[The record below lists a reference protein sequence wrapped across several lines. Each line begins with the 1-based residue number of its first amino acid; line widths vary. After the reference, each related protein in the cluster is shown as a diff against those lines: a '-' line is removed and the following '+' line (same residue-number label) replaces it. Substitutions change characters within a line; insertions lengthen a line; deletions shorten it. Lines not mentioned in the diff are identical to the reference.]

1 VTLLL
6 AVVYLAFIGLGLP
19 DALLGA
25 AWPVMRLD
33 IGASLPAAGAIS
45 LVVCGG
51 TVVSSLAS
59 NRLIHRLGTGMVT
72 LASVL
77 ATALALL
84 GMAYSKTYLHLC
96 LLAIPLGIGAG
107 SIDAALNNF
116 VAVHYKASHMSWL
129 HCCWGIGATAGPI
142 LMSRFMMASSGWRG
156 GYLAAS
162 AMLFC
167 MTLVLLPSLPLWG
180 KVESFGQKEGE
191 RGNSDGA
198 PLVTN
203 AQALRIPGISHALAA
218 FLCYCGCE
226 LSAGLWAA
234 SYLVEIKGFSGA
246 TAATWASLYY
256 GGITVGRFC
265 SGFAAAKLS
274 GPGLIRLGCSVSLS
288 GVIMLLLPLPTVCSL
303 VGFMLIGLGCAPFYP
318 AMIHETPARFG
329 EKNSQ
334 AAMGLQMASAYIG
347 STFLPPLA
355 GALSKQFTMSVLPWF
370 LFALVAGMFFFS
382 ERTTRAGNK
391 RQF

>member
-1 VTLLL
+1 VALLL
-6 AVVYLAFIGLGLP
+6 VVIYLAFIGLGLP

-59 NRLIHRLGTGMVT
+59 NRLIHRFGTGRVT

-84 GMAYSKTYLHLC
+84 GMAHSNSYAPLC
-96 LLAIPLGIGAG
+96 VLAVPLGLGAG

-116 VAVHYKASHMSWL
+116 VAVHYRASHMSWL

-142 LMSRFMMASSGWRG
+142 LMSRFIMANPGWRG
-156 GYLAAS
+156 GYMAVSSL
-162 AMLFC
+162 LFC
-167 MTLVLLPSLPLWG
+167 LTLVLLPSLPLWG
-180 KVESFGQKEGE
+180 RAGHVQEAGE
-191 RGNSDGA
+191 RGNPNGA

-203 AQALRIPGISHALAA
+203 AQALRIPGIKHALAA

-234 SYLVEIKGFSGA
+234 SYLVEVRGQA
-246 TAATWASLYY
+246 AAAAATWASLYY
-256 GGITVGRFC
+256 GGITAGRFC

-288 GVIMLLLPLPTVCSL
+288 GVIILMLPGPAICSL
-303 VGFMLIGLGCAPFYP
+303 AGFTLIGLGCAPFYP

-355 GALSKQFTMSVLPWF
+355 GLLLQRFTMSALPWF
-370 LFALVAGMFFFS
+370 LFALIAGMFFFS
-382 ERTTRAGNK
+382 ERIARVKNN
-391 RQF
+391 R